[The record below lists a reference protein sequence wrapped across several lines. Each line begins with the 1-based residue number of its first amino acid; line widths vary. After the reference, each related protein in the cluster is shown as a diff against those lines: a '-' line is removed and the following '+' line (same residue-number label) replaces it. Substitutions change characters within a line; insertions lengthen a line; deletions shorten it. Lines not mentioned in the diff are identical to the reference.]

1 MEFLVLTDIHDSWV
15 HLKKMLQLAEQMD
28 GVIFLG
34 DLMTYRK
41 FTKESIDNLTLIK
54 EASNWM
60 VGLPG
65 NGAVVQVRDVFDSL
79 GINLHCKG
87 LIIEDTGFFGVGG
100 VPTTVQTISDI
111 REFFK
116 TQDTSGIRPNSKA
129 METWNAFGI
138 FYENGRFVVEGWT
151 ESELANMSMYT
162 GPFEHSEEQID
173 DILST
178 SYEQVEGASLKI
190 MLSHVPPYESGIVS
204 AFPIGVST
212 GSKALS
218 KFIVK
223 NDVSLSLSGHN
234 HQYYTFNIE
243 HTECIIVPAVLN
255 GYYGLLSV
263 DNGSGKLG
271 TEIYE
276 F

>member
-1 MEFLVLTDIHDSWV
+1 MEFLILTDIHDSWT

-34 DLMTYRK
+34 DLMKFRK
-41 FTKESIDNLTLIK
+41 FTEESIENLTLIK
-54 EASNWM
+54 EASNLM

-65 NGAVVQVRDVFDSL
+65 NGAVVQVRDMFDSL
-79 GINLHCKG
+79 RINLHCKG
-87 LIIEDTGFFGVGG
+87 IIIEDTGFFGIGG

-116 TQDTSGIRPNSKA
+116 TQDTSGIPPNSKA

-138 FYENGRFVVEGWT
+138 FYENGRFVVEDWT
-151 ESELANMSMYT
+151 DSDLAKMSRYT
-162 GPFEHSEEQID
+162 SPFEHSEEQID

-178 SYEQVEGASLKI
+178 AYEQIKGASLKI
-190 MLSHVPPYESGIVS
+190 MLSHVPPYESGTIS
-204 AFPIGVST
+204 AFPLGVST

-218 KFIVK
+218 EFIIEH
-223 NDVSLSLSGHN
+223 DVDLSLSGHN
-234 HQYYTFNIE
+234 HQNYTFYIE
-243 HTECIIVPAVLN
+243 NTECIVVPAVLN
-255 GYYGLLSV
+255 GYYGVLSV
-263 DNGSGKLG
+263 DNDSENLS
-271 TEIYE
+271 TEICE